1 MDDTWVI
8 WAWSSPK
15 GSSPYD
21 VGQQLHHSSTTV
33 TSLEALRTL
42 YLSAVDVLSSIQI
55 DAQDAKYEPPKGWM
69 MDKQQLWV
77 VRKISEDCN
86 YLERAHTSTHVSRI

>member
-1 MDDTWVI
+1 MWDSSFITVRQLRQ
-8 WAWSSPK
+8 AWRRC
-15 GSSPYD
+15 
-21 VGQQLHHSSTTV
+21 
-33 TSLEALRTL
+33 LRTL
-42 YLSAVDVLSSIQI
+42 YLSAVDVLRSIQI